1 MLLTIRDES
10 ATGNVTNELTLDV
23 LAETITVRE
32 LIRSRVYQEVQDYNL
47 RQRSA
52 SSDKTFRGLV
62 TPSDAER
69 ALNGAM
75 KLRKPREIDW
85 KDQFEKAQDA
95 FARNGFFVLVDDK
108 QAESLDETVTLRH
121 DTRVSFVKLVPLV
134 GG

>member
-47 RQRSA
+47 RQRTGA
-52 SSDKTFRGLV
+52 TEFRGLV
-62 TPSDAER
+62 TPSDGER
-69 ALNGAM
+69 TLNGV

-85 KDQFEKAQDA
+85 KDQFEKACDA
-95 FARNGFFVLVDDK
+95 FEHNGFFILVDEK
-108 QAESLDETVTLRH
+108 QAEDLEQQFTIASTT
-121 DTRVSFVKLVPLV
+121 TVSFVKLVPLV

>member
-47 RQRSA
+47 RQR
-52 SSDKTFRGLV
+52 TGQPEFRGLV

-69 ALNGAM
+69 TLNGV

-85 KDQFEKAQDA
+85 KDQFDKACDA
-95 FARNGFFVLVDDK
+95 FEHNGFFILVDDK
-108 QAESLDETVTLRH
+108 QAEDLEEQFTIASTT
-121 DTRVSFVKLVPLV
+121 TVSFVKLVPLV

>member
-1 MLLTIRDES
+1 MLLTTRDES

-47 RQRSA
+47 RQRTGA
-52 SSDKTFRGLV
+52 TEFRGLV

-69 ALNGAM
+69 TLNGV

-85 KDQFEKAQDA
+85 KDQCEKACDA
-95 FARNGFFVLVDDK
+95 FEHNGFFILVDDK
-108 QAESLDETVTLRH
+108 QAEDLEQQFTISSTT
-121 DTRVSFVKLVPLV
+121 TVSFVKLVPLV

>member
-47 RQRSA
+47 RRRTGQPE
-52 SSDKTFRGLV
+52 FRGLV

-69 ALNGAM
+69 TLNGV

-85 KDQFEKAQDA
+85 KDQFEKACDA
-95 FARNGFFVLVDDK
+95 FEHNGFFILVDDK
-108 QAESLDETVTLRH
+108 QAEGLEQQFTIASTT
-121 DTRVSFVKLVPLV
+121 TVSFVKLVPLV